1 MTDLDLTLDRTSPVP
16 LYHQVAAQLRAA
28 VHDGRVPRGSFLDNE
43 IALAQQWHLSRP
55 TVRRAIQD
63 LVDAGLL
70 VRRRGVGT
78 QVVDDQVRRR
88 FALSSLWDDLA
99 AEGLEPTTAVIE
111 LSRVAA
117 DDECADALHVQPGD
131 DVVQMVRVRA
141 AGGQP
146 LAVLRNWLI
155 PEVASDLTVAHLTSR
170 GLYDLLRERGV
181 RPHLAFQRHGAK
193 AADAWEAQQLGIEVG
208 DPLVT
213 MHRIMQDVTGRRVEL
228 TRTVY
233 HAEHYEVETTV
244 VEN

>member
-16 LYHQVAAQLRAA
+16 LYHQLAAQLRAA
-28 VHDGRVPRGSFLDNE
+28 VHDGRLPRGSFLDNE
-43 IALAQQWHLSRP
+43 IALSQQWHLSRP

-117 DDECADALHVQPGD
+117 DDECADALHLQPGD
-131 DVVQMVRVRA
+131 DIVQMVRVRA
-141 AGGQP
+141 AAGQP

-155 PEVASDLTVAHLTSR
+155 PDVASDLTVAHLTAR

-193 AADAWEAQQLGIEVG
+193 AADAWEAQHLGIAIG

-233 HAEHYEVETTV
+233 HAEHYTVETTV

>member
-146 LAVLRNWLI
+146 LAVL
-155 PEVASDLTVAHLTSR
+155 
-170 GLYDLLRERGV
+170 
-181 RPHLAFQRHGAK
+181 
-193 AADAWEAQQLGIEVG
+193 
-208 DPLVT
+208 
-213 MHRIMQDVTGRRVEL
+213 
-228 TRTVY
+228 
-233 HAEHYEVETTV
+233 
-244 VEN
+244 

>member
-1 MTDLDLTLDRTSPVP
+1 MTDLDLTLERTSPVP
-16 LYHQVAAQLRAA
+16 LYHQLAAQLRAA
-28 VHDGRVPRGSFLDNE
+28 VHDGRLPRGSFLDNE
-43 IALAQQWHLSRP
+43 IALSKQWHLSRP

-117 DDECADALHVQPGD
+117 DDECADALHLQPGD
-131 DVVQMVRVRA
+131 DIVQMVRVRA
-141 AGGQP
+141 AAGQP

-155 PEVASDLTVAHLTSR
+155 PDVASDLTVAHLAAR

-193 AADAWEAQQLGIEVG
+193 AADAWEAQHLGIAIG

-233 HAEHYEVETTV
+233 HAEHYTVESTV

>member
-16 LYHQVAAQLRAA
+16 LYHQLAAQLRAA
-28 VHDGRVPRGSFLDNE
+28 VHDGRLPRGSFLDNE
-43 IALAQQWHLSRP
+43 IALSQQWHLSRP

-117 DDECADALHVQPGD
+117 DDECADALHLQPGD
-131 DVVQMVRVRA
+131 DIVQMVRVRA
-141 AGGQP
+141 AAGQP

-155 PEVASDLTVAHLTSR
+155 PDVASDLTVAHLTAR

-193 AADAWEAQQLGIEVG
+193 AADAWEAQHLGIAIG

-233 HAEHYEVETTV
+233 HAEHYTVESTV

>member
-1 MTDLDLTLDRTSPVP
+1 MTDLDLTLDRSSPVP
-16 LYHQVAAQLRAA
+16 LYHQLAAQLRAA
-28 VHDGRVPRGSFLDNE
+28 VHDGRIPKGSFLDNE
-43 IALAQQWHLSRP
+43 ISLTQQWRLSRP

-88 FALSSLWDDLA
+88 FALSSLWDDLT
-99 AEGLEPTTAVIE
+99 AEGLEPTTTVVE
-111 LSRVAA
+111 LQRIAA
-117 DDECADALHVQPGD
+117 DEECAEALHVDEGD
-131 DVVQMVRVRA
+131 EVVHMVRVRA

-155 PEVASDLTVAHLTSR
+155 AEVAADLTVADLSTR

-193 AADAWEAQQLGIEVG
+193 AADAWEAARLGIAAG

-228 TRTVY
+228 SRIVY
-233 HAEHYEVETTV
+233 HADHYAVETTV
-244 VEN
+244 VES

>member
-16 LYHQVAAQLRAA
+16 LYHQLAAQLRAA
-28 VHDGRVPRGSFLDNE
+28 VHDGRLPRGSFLDNE
-43 IALAQQWHLSRP
+43 IALSHQWHLSRP

-78 QVVDDQVRRR
+78 QIVDDQVRRR

-99 AEGLEPTTAVIE
+99 AEGLEPTTTVVE

-117 DDECADALHVQPGD
+117 DDECAEALHLQPGD
-131 DVVQMVRVRA
+131 DIVQMVRVRA
-141 AGGQP
+141 AAGQP

-155 PEVASDLTVAHLTSR
+155 PEVASDLTVAHLTAR

-193 AADAWEAQQLGIEVG
+193 AADAWEAQHLDIAVG

-213 MHRIMQDVTGRRVEL
+213 MHRIMQDVTGRRIEL

-233 HAEHYEVETTV
+233 HAEHYTVETTV

>member
-193 AADAWEAQQLGIEVG
+193 SADAWEAQQLGIEVG

-233 HAEHYEVETTV
+233 HAEHYTVETTV